1 MAKVKNRLAVNDT
14 QDETDV
20 DVVIKTLKALYLLVL
35 LFDGRI
41 CCQISAEANVS
52 NFKIIII

>member
-1 MAKVKNRLAVNDT
+1 MAKVKNKLAVNDT

-41 CCQISAEANVS
+41 AVRFQRKLMSQILR
-52 NFKIIII
+52 K